1 MRNIDIIAL
10 ITSVIVAYIMSI
22 ITIRKSSITLRP
34 KVTFFLFFGPAAILV
49 HVGFHIGQINYNAIE
64 NIKKGTFTY
73 DFRYYSLMLMAVTII
88 YCAGLLLQGL
98 REFLDGESSGKV
110 LKSMAMIVVVSAPT
124 IPLNL
129 FGALPTRA
137 CLFTLLALPFAKLRK
152 KKLVA
157 VKKYPKATRS
167 TVRDIEAI
175 SVLKFV

>member
-98 REFLDGESSGKV
+98 REF
-110 LKSMAMIVVVSAPT
+110 
-124 IPLNL
+124 
-129 FGALPTRA
+129 
-137 CLFTLLALPFAKLRK
+137 
-152 KKLVA
+152 
-157 VKKYPKATRS
+157 
-167 TVRDIEAI
+167 
-175 SVLKFV
+175 